1 MNTTHSEINFIINKG
16 APEILFTVSPYRNR
30 FRYSRPC
37 SNCIKFMRFH
47 GVKNV
52 VYSTGDSN
60 TPFIIEDVK
69 TMPLIYETRCDTEM
83 KK

>member
-16 APEILFTVSPYRNR
+16 APDILFVVSPYRNR

-47 GVKNV
+47 RVKYV
-52 VYSTGDSN
+52 VYSTGDSSI
-60 TPFIIEDVK
+60 PFIIENVK
-69 TMPLIYETRCDTEM
+69 TMPLVYETRRDAEM